1 MNYLK
6 IGLIALAVLFVIA
19 LFGKTYQAGRE
30 RERSIMQ
37 VKVAKLE
44 AESRA
49 KEQADRD
56 KLQAASIRYEILRD
70 SVINDDRPVPIVSV
84 PKCPRRSSVPSSAT
98 LASEPSETAADGLD
112 RENGQARAAI
122 QFSNGL
128 REYAKDAKTYAAQ
141 LMAIIQ
147 EWPSE
152 SKGQP

>member
-6 IGLIALAVLFVIA
+6 IGLIALAVLLVIA

-70 SVINDDRPVPIVSV
+70 SVINDDRPVPIVRLQ
-84 PKCPRRSSVPSSAT
+84 KCASRATLPSAT
-98 LASEPSETAADGLD
+98 TAAGQPIEASADGLD

-128 REYAKDAKTYAAQ
+128 REYAKDCKLVAGQ
-141 LMAIIQ
+141 LIEVIGS
-147 EWPSE
+147 WPR
-152 SKGQP
+152 